1 MEPTVV
7 INGTPVSRDAIRKW
21 LKNKHCTLWMDW
33 IITDSRGMESAVD
46 FIMDTNLSLAS
57 VGAL

>member
-1 MEPTVV
+1 MHPPLE
-7 INGTPVSRDAIRKW
+7 INGTQVSRDEIRKW

-46 FIMDTNLSLAS
+46 FIMATNLSLAS
-57 VGAL
+57 EV